1 MNFAALEK
9 LLHDRIGLD
18 VESIGAATLPRV
30 AARRMTA
37 HGSLTPDHYAAFVA
51 GSPTEWTALVGELV
65 VPETWFFRGGIEF
78 FEHLAKRIR
87 TRLAECVNGRTLRVL
102 SVPCSTGEEPYSLAI
117 ALDREGIPAARCT
130 IDAID
135 LSRDHLLR
143 AVAARYPAFSFREAN
158 ADPRKECFHECEPGK
173 WELRREFRDRVQFR
187 PGNAV
192 ESGFLA
198 AEPPYD
204 LILCRNLFIYLSPDG
219 AARTMANLERLL
231 APDGLLCLT
240 AAEADRVPVA
250 RFVPD
255 GPASFAIFK
264 KHTGEAPLPPRSGV
278 LKLPLSKPPSGIVP
292 KPPSGVFPK
301 PAPKSGVIPASLL
314 QATPL
319 PDSLPVVDPLNEGR
333 RLADAGMLDAAR
345 AACEA
350 APNTAARFSLLG
362 VIHLAAGRA
371 DAATDAFRKA
381 LYLNPNDSEALTHM
395 AVLCE
400 QRGEADQAATLRRRL
415 AKGGV

>member
-1 MNFAALEK
+1 MNLTALEK

-30 AARRMTA
+30 VAARMQA
-37 HGSLTPDHYAAFVA
+37 HGSATPDHYTAYVA
-51 GSPTEWTALVGELV
+51 GSPSEWTALVGELV
-65 VPETWFFRGGIEF
+65 VPETWFFRGGLEF
-78 FEHLAKRIR
+78 FEHLAKWAR
-87 TRLAECVNGRTLRVL
+87 TRLADSANGRILRAL

-130 IDAID
+130 IDGVD

-158 ADPRKECFHECEPGK
+158 ADPRKDCFTEREPGK
-173 WELRREFRDRVQFR
+173 WELHREFRDRVQFR
-187 PGNAV
+187 PGNVV
-192 ESGFLA
+192 EPGFLA

-204 LILCRNLFIYLSPDG
+204 LILCRNLFIYLSADG
-219 AARTMANLERLL
+219 AARAMANLERLL
-231 APDGLLCLT
+231 APEGLLCLT
-240 AAEADRVPVA
+240 AAEADRIPVA

-255 GPASFAIFK
+255 GPPSFAIFK
-264 KHTGEAPLPPRSGV
+264 KYAGDVPLPPRSGV
-278 LKLPLSKPPSGIVP
+278 IRLPAT
-292 KPPSGVFPK
+292 KPPSGVFKK
-301 PAPKSGVIPASLL
+301 PAPKSGVVPASVL

-319 PDSLPVVDPLNEGR
+319 PETLPAIDPLKEGR
-333 RLADAGMLDAAR
+333 RLADAGKLDAAR

-362 VIHLAAGRA
+362 VIHLAAGRG
-371 DAATDAFRKA
+371 DDATDAFRKA
-381 LYLNPNDSEALTHM
+381 LYLNPDDPEALTHM

-400 QRGEADQAATLRRRL
+400 QRGEADQAASLRRRL
-415 AKGGV
+415 AKGAS

>member
-1 MNFAALEK
+1 MNLTALEK

-30 AARRMTA
+30 VAARMQA
-37 HGSLTPDHYAAFVA
+37 HGSATPEHYTAYVA

-78 FEHLAKRIR
+78 FEHLAKWVR
-87 TRLAECVNGRTLRVL
+87 TRLAESANGRTLRAL

-130 IDAID
+130 IDGVD

-158 ADPRKECFHECEPGK
+158 ADPRPDCFTEREPGK
-173 WELRREFRDRVQFR
+173 WELHREFRDRVQFR

-192 ESGFLA
+192 EPGFLA

-204 LILCRNLFIYLSPDG
+204 LILCRNLFIYLSADG
-219 AARTMANLERLL
+219 AARAMANLERLL

-240 AAEADRVPVA
+240 AAEADRIPVA

-264 KHTGEAPLPPRSGV
+264 KYTGDVPLPPRSGV
-278 LKLPLSKPPSGIVP
+278 IKLPAT
-292 KPPSGVFPK
+292 KPPSGVFKK
-301 PAPKSGVIPASLL
+301 PAASGGRLPADPSPAIPVPHQGADAPRS
-314 QATPL
+314 
-319 PDSLPVVDPLNEGR
+319 PDPDPLREGR
-333 RLADAGMLDAAR
+333 RLADAGKLDAAR

-362 VIHLAAGRA
+362 VIHLAAGRG
-371 DAATDAFRKA
+371 DEATDAFRKA
-381 LYLNPNDSEALTHM
+381 LYLNPDDPEALTHM

-400 QRGEADQAATLRRRL
+400 QRGEADQAACLRRRL
-415 AKGGV
+415 AKGAT